1 MKVMVTGGAGYIGR
15 VLVPKLLERGYDVT
29 VLDRLFLNYD
39 DVEKEYSDL
48 GVKLIKNDTRFFD
61 PNALKG
67 IDAVVDLAA
76 LSNDPVGDLDQL
88 RTWDINYIGRVR
100 VARLAKK
107 IGIEKYVLTS
117 SCSVY
122 GFLENIAD
130 ENTPTNPLTTY
141 AEANVAVERD
151 NLLLKD
157 EKFTPTAL
165 RLSTAFGYSKK
176 MRLDI
181 AINAMTYYAFHT
193 GKVRLMRDG
202 NQFRPFVHVNDI
214 SEAIIRTMES
224 DKELVSGKT
233 YNIGADELN
242 VKLRDLAEIVK
253 KNVGIQSEIEWYG
266 DPDVR
271 SYKVS
276 FAKSLKELDFKA
288 KTSIEDGVREILE
301 KLKSGELKDCLQ
313 MHTVN
318 YYKSILDA
326 KGMIDRHGLDLN
338 GIII

>member
-1 MKVMVTGGAGYIGR
+1 MKVLVTGGAGYIGR

-48 GVKLIKNDTRFFD
+48 GVKLIKQDTRFFD
-61 PNALKG
+61 PNVLRG
-67 IDAVVDLAA
+67 IDGVADLAA

-88 RTWDINYIGRVR
+88 RTWDINYLGRVR

-130 ENTPTNPLTTY
+130 ENTPANPLTTY

-151 NLLLKD
+151 NLFLKD

-181 AINAMTYYAFHT
+181 AVNAMTYYAFNT

-214 SEAIIRTMES
+214 SEAIIRAIES
-224 DKELVSGKT
+224 DRDLVSGKT

-242 VKLRDLAEIVK
+242 VKLMDLAETVR
-253 KNVGIQSEIEWYG
+253 KNVGIRSEIEWYG

-276 FAKSLKELDFKA
+276 FAKSLKELNFKA

-326 KGMIDRHGLDLN
+326 KGMMDRHGLDLN

>member
-253 KNVGIQSEIEWYG
+253 KNVGIKSEIEWYG

>member
-224 DKELVSGKT
+224 DKDLVSGKT

-253 KNVGIQSEIEWYG
+253 KNVGIKSEIEWYG

-313 MHTVN
+313 MHTVD

-326 KGMIDRHGLDLN
+326 KGKMDRHGLDLN
-338 GIII
+338 GITI

>member
-61 PNALKG
+61 PNLLKG
-67 IDAVVDLAA
+67 IDAVADLAA

-88 RTWDINYIGRVR
+88 RTWDINYIGRVS

-122 GFLENIAD
+122 GFLEDIAD

-141 AEANVAVERD
+141 AEANVSVERD
-151 NLLLKD
+151 NLFLKD

-224 DKELVSGKT
+224 DKDLVSGKT

-276 FAKSLKELDFKA
+276 FAKSLKELNFKA
-288 KTSIEDGVREILE
+288 KTSIEEGVREILE
-301 KLKSGELKDCLQ
+301 KLKSGKLKDCLQ
-313 MHTVN
+313 MHTVD

-326 KGMIDRHGLDLN
+326 KGKMDRHGLDLN
-338 GIII
+338 GITI

>member
-1 MKVMVTGGAGYIGR
+1 MKVLVTGGAGYIGR

-61 PNALKG
+61 PNLLKG
-67 IDAVVDLAA
+67 IDAVADLAA

-122 GFLENIAD
+122 GFLEDIAD

-141 AEANVAVERD
+141 AEANVSVERD
-151 NLLLKD
+151 NLFLKD

-224 DKELVSGKT
+224 DKDLVSGKT

-276 FAKSLKELDFKA
+276 FAKSLKELNFKA
-288 KTSIEDGVREILE
+288 KTSIEEGVREILE

-313 MHTVN
+313 MHTVD

-326 KGMIDRHGLDLN
+326 KGKMDRHGLDLN
-338 GIII
+338 GITI

>member
-1 MKVMVTGGAGYIGR
+1 MKVLVTGGAGYIGR

-39 DVEKEYSDL
+39 DVEKKYSDL

-61 PNALKG
+61 PNLLKG
-67 IDAVVDLAA
+67 IDAVADLAA

-141 AEANVAVERD
+141 AEANVSVERD
-151 NLLLKD
+151 NLFLKN

-224 DKELVSGKT
+224 DKDLVSGKT

-276 FAKSLKELDFKA
+276 FAKSLKELNFKA

-326 KGMIDRHGLDLN
+326 KGIMDRHGLDLN
-338 GIII
+338 GITI

>member
-1 MKVMVTGGAGYIGR
+1 
-15 VLVPKLLERGYDVT
+15 
-29 VLDRLFLNYD
+29 
-39 DVEKEYSDL
+39 
-48 GVKLIKNDTRFFD
+48 
-61 PNALKG
+61 
-67 IDAVVDLAA
+67 
-76 LSNDPVGDLDQL
+76 
-88 RTWDINYIGRVR
+88 
-100 VARLAKK
+100 
-107 IGIEKYVLTS
+107 
-117 SCSVY
+117 
-122 GFLENIAD
+122 
-130 ENTPTNPLTTY
+130 
-141 AEANVAVERD
+141 
-151 NLLLKD
+151 
-157 EKFTPTAL
+157 
-165 RLSTAFGYSKK
+165 
-176 MRLDI
+176 
-181 AINAMTYYAFHT
+181 
-193 GKVRLMRDG
+193 MRDG

-224 DKELVSGKT
+224 DKDLVSGKT

-276 FAKSLKELDFKA
+276 FAKSLKELNFKA

-326 KGMIDRHGLDLN
+326 KGIMDRHGLDLN
-338 GIII
+338 GITI

>member
-76 LSNDPVGDLDQL
+76 LSNDPVGDLDHL

-224 DKELVSGKT
+224 DKDLVSGKT

>member
-1 MKVMVTGGAGYIGR
+1 MKVLVTGGAGYIGR

-39 DVEKEYSDL
+39 DVEKKYSDL

-61 PNALKG
+61 PNLLKG
-67 IDAVVDLAA
+67 IDAVADLAA

-122 GFLENIAD
+122 GFLEDIAD

-141 AEANVAVERD
+141 AEANVSVERD
-151 NLLLKD
+151 NLFLKN

-224 DKELVSGKT
+224 DKDLVSGKT

-276 FAKSLKELDFKA
+276 FAKSLKELNFKA

-326 KGMIDRHGLDLN
+326 KGIMDRHGLDLN
-338 GIII
+338 GITI

>member
-224 DKELVSGKT
+224 DKDLVSGKT